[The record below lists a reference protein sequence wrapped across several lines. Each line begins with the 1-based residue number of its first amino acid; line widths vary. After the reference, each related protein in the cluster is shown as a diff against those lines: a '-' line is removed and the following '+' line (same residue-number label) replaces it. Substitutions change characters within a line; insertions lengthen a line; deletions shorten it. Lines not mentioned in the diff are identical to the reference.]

1 MLLVR
6 KGVVDVDENRY
17 PDEPEWLD
25 EFRDLANRELQEGSS
40 CEQVHPVVES
50 WYHHMLQQ
58 PPPQSRDSVLQAMA
72 CLATEVLHSSPDEM
86 VDDILA
92 VVDEDT
98 LVSWIEYVLMVGR
111 AFEGG
116 LRDGEL
122 DDL

>member
-1 MLLVR
+1 M
-6 KGVVDVDENRY
+6 DENRH

-50 WYHHMLQQ
+50 WYHRMLQQ

-116 LRDGEL
+116 LRGGEL